1 MQAGGVSRLLTD
13 EVLTKVEKLEAVA
26 SDLGMSLAQ
35 LSLAWI
41 LTHPEISSV
50 IIGASRP
57 EQIEENVKAAGKT
70 LDQETMEAIGEILDE
85 Q

>member
-1 MQAGGVSRLLTD
+1 
-13 EVLTKVEKLEAVA
+13 
-26 SDLGMSLAQ
+26 MSLAQ

-57 EQIEENVKAAGKT
+57 GQIEENVKAAGKT
-70 LDQETMEAIGEILDE
+70 LDQETMEAIEGILDE

>member
-1 MQAGGVSRLLTD
+1 
-13 EVLTKVEKLEAVA
+13 
-26 SDLGMSLAQ
+26 MSLAQ

>member
-1 MQAGGVSRLLTD
+1 MAYD
-13 EVLTKVEKLEAVA
+13 H
-26 SDLGMSLAQ
+26 GMT
-35 LSLAWI
+35 LAWI

-70 LDQETMEAIGEILDE
+70 LDDNAMNDIEEILSE
-85 Q
+85 